1 MNRISELR
9 SRIKVVDP
17 SLHIERYQSLKG
29 KTIVISGGSRGIGLA
44 IALRAAKDG
53 ANIAILAKTTEPHP
67 KLPGTIFTAA
77 EDIRKAGGQCLPLK
91 CDIRFEQEVRACV
104 QQVVEKFG
112 GIDIVINNASA
123 ISLTGT
129 MDTTMKKYDLMN
141 TVNTRGTYLLTKAC
155 LEHLKKGK
163 NPQVLMLSPPL
174 SLKQKW
180 FQDHTAYTIAKYGM
194 SMCVLV
200 C

>member
-9 SRIKVVDP
+9 SRINVIDP
-17 SLHIERYQSLKG
+17 KLYIERHESLKG
-29 KTIVISGGSRGIGLA
+29 KVIVMSGGSRGIGLA

-53 ANIAILAKTTEPHP
+53 AKIAILAKTTEPHP

-77 EDIRKAGGQCLPLK
+77 EEIRQAGGECLPLK
-91 CDIRFEQEVRACV
+91 CDIRFEKDVRSCV
-104 QQVVEKFG
+104 EQVVSEYG

-123 ISLTGT
+123 ISITNT
-129 MDTTMKKYDLMN
+129 SDTSMKKYDLMN
-141 TVNTRGTYLLTKAC
+141 TVNTRGTYLLTKVC
-155 LEHLKKGK
+155 LPYLKKGR

-174 SLKQKW
+174 SMKQKW
-180 FQDHTAYTIAKYGM
+180 FENHTAYTIAKYGM

-200 C
+200 S